1 MERSGSVM
9 KAVFGLLEQVQ
20 AINPFEE
27 IDVINV
33 SIPGAILVVRS
44 DAEFT
49 VEQANQGLFD
59 LLGFS
64 PEEFAQR
71 FENKG
76 VRAIH
81 PDDAPSALSEFLLQ
95 IHQQENQSF
104 RLKTRLVHKQFGYR
118 WVHICGCV
126 SGEGEEQER
135 IYCILTDIT
144 EQQETLNLLRK
155 EMLFHEMV
163 ENLCEDAFFDCDILS
178 GSIRF
183 SKNFAKRFEIE
194 EFLPNYQSLLECS
207 IVADDSTGF
216 FESKLYLDAEE
227 TAEEELHLLLPTGE
241 EVWYSC
247 HYKSFFDRIGI
258 PVRTVGKLTEIT
270 KQKSRI
276 EELSEQAARDPLTG
290 LFNKTT
296 TELLINTNLNLE
308 NLGGEKNALLIVDV
322 DNFKDINDRLGHF
335 YGDLVLKQLAEGLK
349 ELFSPDDVVGRIGG
363 DEFFIFLRDYGS
375 TKDLRKKA
383 EEIQTLFRKIFHEN
397 METVHISASI
407 GIALC
412 PEHGEDFYTLY
423 QNADSALYVSK
434 QWGKDGYT
442 IFGDQVPI
450 PYQASRSKMDLEA
463 PSMERNQGYSLDSI
477 YRRIYSAKHINRDF
491 REVLRLLAERYQF
504 QRAYLYEWKQGAL
517 RNTFEWC
524 AEGFPSALDRS
535 KEVPRALVTNILK
548 NLESSGLYYLHSP
561 NDLPPQEREQVS
573 SYGIQSMVQFAIKRG
588 RDLVG
593 FIGFD
598 AMHEERA
605 VSERELEEL
614 GAICFVIGSF
624 INNHRLYQEEKRV
637 CQNLESLLD
646 ALPNEVYVVEAES
659 FRILFENQVT
669 RTRTLVPASEGK
681 VCYEA
686 YWKRKDPCK
695 HCPMRDLKRETASKG
710 GASKPDLSRNS
721 FAKWIPW
728 GENTMACLIT
738 HL

>member
-1 MERSGSVM
+1 M
-9 KAVFGLLEQVQ
+9 KTVFGILEQVQ
-20 AINPFEE
+20 AINPFEA
-27 IDVINV
+27 IDVINF

-95 IHQQENQSF
+95 IHQQETQSF
-104 RLKTRLVHKQFGYR
+104 RLKARLVHKQFGYR

-126 SGEGEEQER
+126 SGEEQEQER
-135 IYCILTDIT
+135 LYCLLTDIT

-155 EMLFHEMV
+155 EMLFHQMV
-163 ENLCEDAFFDCDILS
+163 ENLCEDAFFDFDILS

-183 SKNFAKRFEIE
+183 SKNFSKRFGIE
-194 EFLPNYQSLLECS
+194 EFLPNYQSLLECG
-207 IVADDSTGF
+207 IVADDSIRF
-216 FESKLYLDAEE
+216 FESSLYLDVEE
-227 TAEEELHLLLPTGE
+227 TAEEELHLLLPGGE

-276 EELSEQAARDPLTG
+276 VELSEKAARDPLTG

-296 TELLINTNLNLE
+296 TEVLINSNLNLE
-308 NLGGEKNALLIVDV
+308 NLGGEKNALMIVDV

-335 YGDLVLKQLAEGLK
+335 YGDLVLKQLAEGLQ
-349 ELFSPDDVVGRIGG
+349 ELFSPEDVVGRIGG

-375 TKDLRKKA
+375 TKGLRKKA

-423 QNADSALYVSK
+423 QNADTALYVSK

-450 PYQASRSKMDLEA
+450 PYQANRSKVDLED
-463 PSMERNQGYSLDSI
+463 PNTQGNSRHSLECI
-477 YRRIYSAKHINRDF
+477 YRRIYSAKNINRDF
-491 REVLRLLAERYQF
+491 REVLRLLAEHYQF
-504 QRAYLYEWKQGAL
+504 QRAYLYEWKQGTL
-517 RNTFEWC
+517 QNTFEWC
-524 AEGFPSALDRS
+524 AQGIPSSLARS
-535 KEVPRALVTNILK
+535 KKVPKALVTKILK
-548 NLESSGLYYLHSP
+548 DLENTGLFVLRSP
-561 NDLPPQEREQVS
+561 HDLPPQEREQVS
-573 SYGIQSMVQFAIKRG
+573 SYGIRSMVQFAMKRG

-598 AMHEERA
+598 AMHQERA
-605 VSERELEEL
+605 VSERELEDL
-614 GAICFVIGSF
+614 GAVCFVIGSF
-624 INNHRLYQEEKRV
+624 INNRRLYEEEKRT
-637 CQNLESLLD
+637 CQNLKSLLN
-646 ALPNEVYVVEAES
+646 ALPNQVYVVEAES

-669 RTRTLVPASEGK
+669 RDRTLIPANQGK
-681 VCYEA
+681 ICYET
-686 YWKRKDPCK
+686 YWKRKEPCK
-695 HCPMRDLKRETASKG
+695 HCPMRDLERKTFQQGE
-710 GASKPDLSRNS
+710 NS
-721 FAKWIPW
+721 SGEAARSAFAKWIPW
-728 GENTMACLIT
+728 GESASACLIT
-738 HL
+738 HR